1 MHILLLRQEG
11 TDLHGLGKAHLLG
24 ADDVPGDRVAH
35 IDAHFRLCLHLP
47 QGDPEDLRMG
57 FAITGDA
64 GDRYILHKAADAV
77 VLQHAEHIVQ
87 RGVVGDNAQVV
98 APALQGL
105 QHLCRAVAELPV
117 VEGDLPQVGQLL
129 GDGQQLFPVKGKVPK
144 IPVRPNLLRLFL
156 QHIPLAPLLIGLYAV
171 RDPLP
176 EHIVRA
182 AGLQAVGPQDLQQ
195 PAAGR
200 PLGVLVVPNI
210 LQSSAHIK

>member
-1 MHILLLRQEG
+1 
-11 TDLHGLGKAHLLG
+11 
-24 ADDVPGDRVAH
+24 
-35 IDAHFRLCLHLP
+35 
-47 QGDPEDLRMG
+47 MG

>member
-1 MHILLLRQEG
+1 M
-11 TDLHGLGKAHLLG
+11 
-24 ADDVPGDRVAH
+24 
-35 IDAHFRLCLHLP
+35 
-47 QGDPEDLRMG
+47 
-57 FAITGDA
+57 
-64 GDRYILHKAADAV
+64 
-77 VLQHAEHIVQ
+77 
-87 RGVVGDNAQVV
+87 
-98 APALQGL
+98 
-105 QHLCRAVAELPV
+105 